1 MKITVIL
8 MTDGEWCRA
17 DSYEEALER
26 LDRQIN
32 EDYYR
37 EKEEGKESDL
47 FDYEKE
53 EVVPRVMVLT
63 DDETAEID
71 RYGQLL
77 TNGGC
82 WHVTIPL
89 VGRRPPS
96 PDYRFCIM
104 QDLKDKDFK
113 EELENH
119 LVATYG
125 AEFDK
130 FCHKEMDESIAR
142 GIVVGSCEGCE
153 FNGSKKND
161 NGELTCFMKWYEK
174 YKKPERDKEK
184 KENG

>member
-1 MKITVIL
+1 MARLNLSMASPALRESGVLNAAQLGFIGSAFSVIYSC
-8 MTDGEWCRA
+8 G
-17 DSYEEALER
+17 R
-26 LDRQIN
+26 LFNGILGDRLAP
-32 EDYYR
+32 
-37 EKEEGKESDL
+37 K
-47 FDYEKE
+47 
-53 EVVPRVMVLT
+53 VMILT
-63 DDETAEID
+63 DDATAEID

-77 TNGGC
+77 TEGGC

-89 VGRRPPS
+89 VGKRPPS
-96 PDYRFCIM
+96 PDYRFGIM

-130 FCHKEMDESIAR
+130 WCESHDKGQCCA
-142 GIVVGSCEGCE
+142 GCE
-153 FNGSKKND
+153 FGGPLNPDGTSS
-161 NGELTCFMKWYEK
+161 TCFMRWYEK

>member
-17 DSYEEALER
+17 DSYEEALEK

-37 EKEEGKESDL
+37 EQRELQDGKASGPELYD
-47 FDYEKE
+47 KE
-53 EVVPRVMVLT
+53 EVVPKVMILT

-77 TNGGC
+77 TEGGC

-130 FCHKEMDESIAR
+130 WCESHDKGQCCA
-142 GIVVGSCEGCE
+142 GCE
-153 FNGSKKND
+153 FGGPLNPDGTSS
-161 NGELTCFMKWYEK
+161 TCFMRWYEK